1 METRPIPE
9 TEDKELLD
17 NKEYKL
23 EVNKDKYNLY
33 IEIFSDETILIKL
46 KQSNVLTNIQYREEF
61 CYESIIKELYS
72 LNKIY
77 PNIKEVFAL
86 IDYSINKNR
95 FNLIK
100 NEQNKTMI
108 LSIKININS
117 KEMESNLSLKQE
129 LTSNNEIIYILI
141 NEMNQLKSK
150 LEEHSDNYDDKNIIN
165 RLNEIQNK
173 LIQQNEEN
181 NNKINELNKII
192 NEKDIQLKELEN
204 KIKKDKEDID
214 SKIKELENRI
224 LKNNKDNNNKI
235 QLLQGKFIELINEN
249 KKQEG
254 DLEENEVNNNE
265 ELINDFEDRENEILI
280 DKNDN
285 LEDRENEKH
294 INKNDN
300 LEDKENEL
308 FINKNDNLEDRENKL
323 LINKNDNL
331 EIQNEIKINNDE
343 KDIQKNEINKEL
355 ENDENLNF
363 KENPEKLEYIGKITD
378 QQSDGGLLFNFEVFK
393 GLKDKIEYIV
403 FCSKINF
410 NLNIMNIISKE
421 IITSLEGHSKETSII
436 KYYKKDKKE
445 DYLLSADYNKKIIIW
460 DIQNN
465 FNKKYCFNESY
476 KGNIYDGLILF
487 YISQK
492 NYIILSS
499 GSKDEYLKLYELE
512 GENNKLIFIKNI
524 FEKTVTG
531 TEYLI
536 YWKNN
541 NKHYVI
547 ELGANK
553 IIINNIFDKEEY
565 AVFPF
570 KGKSR
575 CGYIYN
581 EIYLCSSAMNKNSI
595 SIWDLK
601 NKILY
606 KEILFSE
613 KSGYEL
619 IPWNNEY
626 AILGCDKGII
636 VFNMKEFKKNKKINI
651 SNNTIKGIK
660 KIKLNDINESIIYS
674 DGKGSINILGFK
686 K

>member
-1 METRPIPE
+1 M
-9 TEDKELLD
+9 LD

-61 CYESIIKELYS
+61 SYESIIKELYS

-129 LTSNNEIIYILI
+129 LTSNKEIIYILI
-141 NEMNQLKSK
+141 NEMNQLKNK
-150 LEEHSDNYDDKNIIN
+150 IEEHYDGYDDKNIIN
-165 RLNEIQNK
+165 KLNELQNK

-181 NNKINELNKII
+181 INKINKLNEII
-192 NEKDIQLKELEN
+192 KNKDIQLKELEN

-214 SKIKELENRI
+214 FKIKELENRI
-224 LKNNKDNNNKI
+224 LKNNEDNNNKI
-235 QLLQGKFIELINEN
+235 QLLESKYIELINEN
-249 KKQEG
+249 KKQVEI
-254 DLEENEVNNNE
+254 LEENEVNNNE
-265 ELINDFEDRENEILI
+265 ERIND
-280 DKNDN
+280 
-285 LEDRENEKH
+285 LEDRKNE
-294 INKNDN
+294 I
-300 LEDKENEL
+300 
-308 FINKNDNLEDRENKL
+308 

-363 KENPEKLEYIGKITD
+363 KENPEKLEYIEKITD

-421 IITSLEGHSKETSII
+421 IIASLEGHSKETSII

-465 FNKKYCFNESY
+465 FHKKYCFNESY

-531 TEYLI
+531 SEYLI
-536 YWKNN
+536 FWKYN

-547 ELGANK
+547 EYGANK
-553 IIINNIFDKEEY
+553 IIINNIFDKEQY

-570 KGKSR
+570 KEKVGVDI
-575 CGYIYN
+575 YIIKF
-581 EIYLCSSAMNKNSI
+581 IY
-595 SIWDLK
+595 
-601 NKILY
+601 
-606 KEILFSE
+606 
-613 KSGYEL
+613 
-619 IPWNNEY
+619 
-626 AILGCDKGII
+626 
-636 VFNMKEFKKNKKINI
+636 VQVQ
-651 SNNTIKGIK
+651 
-660 KIKLNDINESIIYS
+660 
-674 DGKGSINILGFK
+674 
-686 K
+686 